1 MSRALGTPPVTL
13 PTGGSRTTRSVMG
26 ILSGLLKVSIA
37 KRVWHAFKN
46 RGSST
51 A

>member
-1 MSRALGTPPVTL
+1 
-13 PTGGSRTTRSVMG
+13 MG

-46 RGSST
+46 PGSST